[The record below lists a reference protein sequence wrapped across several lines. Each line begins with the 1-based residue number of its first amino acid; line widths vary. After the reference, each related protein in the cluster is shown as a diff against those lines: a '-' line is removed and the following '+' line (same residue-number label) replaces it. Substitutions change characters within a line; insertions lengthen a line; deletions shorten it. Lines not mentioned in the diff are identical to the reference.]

1 MCVSWTKSVGY
12 PLRHGV
18 TMKLITGR
26 FKVQGSGISDEKLA
40 NVLSLAV
47 SSVL

>member
-1 MCVSWTKSVGY
+1 M
-12 PLRHGV
+12 HGV

-26 FKVQGSGISDEKLA
+26 FSIQWSGMSEEKLA